1 MRASWLRRAPWRRR
15 LRARR
20 RLAGLALV
28 LALAAGLAVG
38 LTLAFTGGGDNDGL
52 PDGAKRTAILTDD
65 GLSLAADVWPG
76 DKALRNEWV
85 LLGHQFPDARR
96 PWDPLA
102 TLIQDAGYTVLA
114 WDFRCHGESVGPTAC
129 NADSRS
135 DAVQNIWRDW
145 NAAIDYALA
154 QGATRIVA
162 IGASMG
168 GTSAVQVA
176 AARTEI
182 VAISAISSPNRF
194 KGLDALE
201 NYAAVTIPKLFIVGE
216 QNVAAP
222 DFSRRFHAEAVGP
235 SRLVVLDTDLHGNP
249 LTISMAFGPFIQE
262 LLLAFVQDP
271 GGTVL
276 TDGPEGG
283 AVLQDDVRNLPAA
296 AASAR

>member
-1 MRASWLRRAPWRRR
+1 MRASWLRHVSLGRRA
-15 LRARR
+15 RARR
-20 RLAGLALV
+20 RLLGLAV
-28 LALAAGLAVG
+28 VVAMAAGLAVG
-38 LTLAFTGGGDNDGL
+38 LTLAFTGGDNDGL
-52 PDGAKRTAILTDD
+52 PDGAKRTAIMTDD
-65 GLSLAADVWPG
+65 GLTLAADVWRG
-76 DKALRNEWV
+76 NKTLRDEWV
-85 LLGHQFPDARR
+85 LLGHQFPDERR
-96 PWDPLA
+96 PWDPVA
-102 TLIQDAGYTVLA
+102 TLIHDADYTVLA
-114 WDFRCHGESVGPTAC
+114 WDFRCHGESVGAARC

-145 NAAIDYALA
+145 NAAINYALA

-176 AARTEI
+176 ADRPEI
-182 VAISAISSPNRF
+182 VAVSAISSPNRF

-201 NYAAVTIPKLFIVGE
+201 NYAAVTVPKLFIVGE

-235 SRLVVLDTDLHGNP
+235 SRLLVLDTDLHGNP
-249 LTISMAFGPFIQE
+249 LAVSVEFGPFIQH
-262 LLLAFVQDP
+262 LLLAFVRDP
-271 GGTVL
+271 AGTVL

-296 AASAR
+296 ASAR